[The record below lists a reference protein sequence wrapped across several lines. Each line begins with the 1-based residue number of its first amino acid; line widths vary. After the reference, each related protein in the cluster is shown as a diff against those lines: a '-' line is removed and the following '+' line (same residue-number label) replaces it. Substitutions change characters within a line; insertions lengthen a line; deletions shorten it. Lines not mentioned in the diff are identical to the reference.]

1 MQKIKVEK
9 DLRKERYSG
18 FFILV
23 LILVVVFLSV
33 GRVFVANRLVE
44 TSENL
49 RRLDREVSDL
59 EQQNQRLSE
68 EVRLHESAA
77 YVETKATVL
86 GFQRIG
92 HYSFISPK
100 PVTVAL
106 R

>member
-1 MQKIKVEK
+1 MQKIKIEK

-18 FFILV
+18 FFV
-23 LILVVVFLSV
+23 LALIVVVAILSV

-59 EQQNQRLSE
+59 EQQNQQLAE

-77 YVETKATVL
+77 YVETKAVEL
-86 GFQRIG
+86 GFQENG

-100 PVTVAL
+100 PVAVAF